1 MLIYIL
7 IQLIQTIVSCYLFYQ
22 WVRCYYKWRKCHDKW
37 VLVNIEIE
45 VLQHQRDQLLA
56 KCDKKDN
63 VIRALQDRLE
73 LHRVTH

>member
-22 WVRCYYKWRKCHDKW
+22 WVRCYYKWGKSYDIW
-37 VLVNIEIE
+37 VFVNIKIE
-45 VLQHQRDQLLA
+45 TLQHQHQRLLA